1 MPSLKRKSPRRSRSP
16 MRMSRPVRR
25 SKSPKRSKSPRR
37 RKSPMRSKSPR
48 RRKSPMRR
56 KSPRVCYKLR
66 KDNCKDV
73 AACRWVVSHVKKGLK
88 HKSKVLS
95 TVKRHELL
103 NLPVV
108 LVECPD
114 K

>member
-1 MPSLKRKSPRRSRSP
+1 M
-16 MRMSRPVRR
+16 
-25 SKSPKRSKSPRR
+25 
-37 RKSPMRSKSPR
+37 

-56 KSPRVCYKLR
+56 MSPRVCYKLR

-95 TVKRHELL
+95 HCKKARVAKSPSRSRRMSR
-103 NLPVV
+103 
-108 LVECPD
+108 
-114 K
+114 